1 MYLKSIRLRDWKGY
15 AGDATFEFPRPTKR
29 KNVVLIGAKNGHGKT
44 SLLEALMLGLYGRDA
59 LHLVARADQRA
70 GDDDKYALSY
80 DEFLQRALHA
90 RALEAGRTSMT
101 VEITLVDEEEEIVSI
116 ERTWHFKTSGGH
128 RRNEEDVR
136 LWRGVDREPIRAP
149 KLEDR
154 DDFVRSFVARHLLP
168 VHLAQF
174 FLFDGE
180 QVQRL
185 AQREMAAQVRTGI
198 EGMLGVATL
207 RTLRDD
213 LREYS
218 GTRRRAVT
226 TPGDETLTRLH
237 AEIEELET
245 SVRTKTAESGDILKQ
260 HQPLRDRRGQLT
272 RELSSLHGGSIANV
286 KELHERRSRVQR
298 ELDRLREQLAG
309 LLSTDLALAVVGR
322 ELRDKV
328 RKRLSAEQERAKW
341 EAGKAHSAGQ
351 LGRFLSGLAEARP
364 AFEPPL
370 TKPQAAALEGKVRT
384 AWESLWFPPPTN
396 CAESYRHQYLNE
408 SDRSLVTRRLDRV
421 DEMAFGALEEL
432 MHAIDESDRDVRKIT
447 GQLASLEGVEE
458 PIRRITDEMER
469 IDKQEREFEIRSR
482 ELDRALVTER
492 EQLNVK
498 RQNHTRMASERQRAE
513 PHLARVALA
522 DNISALIDNVIDE
535 SLESYVDSVGRE
547 MTDVFRLMAHKK
559 NLSEIKIERDCTVRL
574 LAKGGRDLR
583 DLDASAGENQV
594 FSFALIAAIARAATE
609 RGFPIV
615 IDTPLA
621 RLDAQHRVNILR
633 YFTERAGEQV
643 VLLSQDAEVTGQ
655 YLDVVRDRVSQTYLI
670 EHEEIDNGVGVNQVR
685 KGQYFERVV

>member
-1 MYLKSIRLRDWKGY
+1 MYLRSVRLRDWKGY
-15 AGDATFEFPRPTKR
+15 AGEALFEFPRPTKR

-59 LHLVARADQRA
+59 LQLVARADQRA
-70 GDDDKYALSY
+70 GDDDKLALSY

-101 VEITLVDEEEEIVSI
+101 VEVTLEDDDDVVSI
-116 ERTWHFKTSGGH
+116 ERTWHFKTSGSH

-136 LWRGVDREPIRAP
+136 LWRGSDREPIRAP

-174 FLFDGE
+174 FFFDGE

-207 RTLRDD
+207 RTLRNN
-213 LREYS
+213 LREYAT
-218 GTRRRAVT
+218 TRRRNVT
-226 TPGDETLTRLH
+226 TPGDETLTRLR
-237 AEIEELET
+237 AQIEELET
-245 SVRTKTAESGDILKQ
+245 SIRSKEEESANTRQQLG
-260 HQPLRDRRGQLT
+260 PLRERRNQLT
-272 RELSSLHGGSIANV
+272 RDLNSLHGGSIANV

-309 LLSTDLALAVVGR
+309 LLSADLALAVVGR

-341 EAGKAHSAGQ
+341 EAGKAHSSGQ
-351 LGRFLSGLAEARP
+351 LGRFLSGLEVAAP
-364 AFEPPL
+364 QFYPPL
-370 TKPQAAALEGKVRT
+370 TPAQTAVLNEKIQT
-384 AWESLWFPPPTN
+384 AWESLWFPPPPN
-396 CAESYRHQYLNE
+396 CAESYRHRYLNE
-408 SDRSLVTRRLDRV
+408 SDRTLVAHRLDRV
-421 DEMAFGALEEL
+421 DEMAFGSLEDL
-432 MHAIDESDRDVRKIT
+432 LQAIDESDRDVRKIT

-458 PIRRITDEMER
+458 PIRRITDEMDR
-469 IDKQEREFEIRSR
+469 IDQQERELELRSR
-482 ELDRALVTER
+482 ELDRALTTER
-492 EQLNVK
+492 EQLNEH
-498 RQNHTRMASERQRAE
+498 RRSHSRMASERQKAE

-522 DNISALIDNVIDE
+522 ENISALIDNVIEE
-535 SLESYVDSVGRE
+535 SLGSYVDGVSRE
-547 MTDVFRLMAHKK
+547 MTEVFRLMAHKK
-559 NLSEIKIERDCTVRL
+559 HLNEIKIERDCTVRL

-594 FSFALIAAIARAATE
+594 FSFALIAAIARATE

-621 RLDAQHRVNILR
+621 RLDAQHRINVLR

-643 VLLSQDAEVTGQ
+643 ILLSQDAEVTGPC
-655 YLDVVRDRVSQTYLI
+655 LDVLRSRVCQTYLI
-670 EHEEIDNGVGVNQVR
+670 DHEEIGNGVGVNR
-685 KGQYFERVV
+685 IRDGRYFEEV

>member
-15 AGDATFEFPRPTKR
+15 AGEVTFEFPRPTRR
-29 KNVVLIGAKNGHGKT
+29 KNVILIGARNGHGKT

-59 LHLVARADQRA
+59 LQLVARADQRA

-101 VEITLVDEEEEIVSI
+101 VEITLESDEDVVAI

-128 RRNEEDVR
+128 RRSDEEVR

-218 GTRRRAVT
+218 GTRRRAVA
-226 TPGDETLTRLH
+226 TPRDETLPRLR

-245 SVRTKTAESGDILKQ
+245 SVRSKTDEAAEIHRQLS
-260 HQPLRDRRGQLT
+260 PLRERRTELT

-298 ELDRLREQLAG
+298 ELDRLKEQLAS
-309 LLSTDLALAVVGR
+309 LLSADLALAVVGR

-328 RKRLSAEQERAKW
+328 RKRLSREQERAKW
-341 EAGKAHSAGQ
+341 EAGKAHSSGQ
-351 LGRFLSGLAEARP
+351 LGRFLSGLVAALP
-364 AFEPPL
+364 PFEPSL
-370 TKPQAAALEGKVRT
+370 TGPQVVALEAKAQT

-396 CAESYRHQYLNE
+396 CAESYRHRYLNE
-408 SDRSLVTRRLDRV
+408 SDRTLVARRLDRV

-432 MHAIDESDRDVRKIT
+432 MHSIDESDRDARKIT

-458 PIRRITDEMER
+458 PIKRITDEMER
-469 IDKQEREFEIRSR
+469 IDRQERDLELRSR
-482 ELDRALVTER
+482 ELDRALTTER
-492 EQLNVK
+492 EQLNHN
-498 RQNHTRMASERQRAE
+498 RQNHTRMTSERQHAE
-513 PHLARVALA
+513 PHLARIALA
-522 DNISALIDNVIDE
+522 DSISALIDKVVDE
-535 SLESYVDSVGRE
+535 SLESYVDGVGRE
-547 MTDVFRLMAHKK
+547 MTEVFRLMAHKK
-559 NLSEIKIERDCTVRL
+559 NLAEIKIEKDCSVRL
-574 LAKGGRDLR
+574 IAKGGRDLR
-583 DLDASAGENQV
+583 ELDASAGENQI
-594 FSFALIAAIARAATE
+594 FSFALIAAIARATD

-621 RLDAQHRVNILR
+621 RLDSQHRLNILK
-633 YFTERAGEQV
+633 YFTDKAGEQV

-655 YLDVVRDRVSQTYLI
+655 YLDAVRDRVNQTYLI
-670 EHEEIDNGVGVNQVR
+670 EHAEIGNGVGVNRVH
-685 KGQYFERVV
+685 KGQYFEKV